1 MKACNGCTACC
12 VLFTVP
18 EMDKPRKTP
27 CKHQC
32 DKGCAIHDQSRPAI
46 CTEFHCCWCVEPSW
60 GEELRPDRNNIIF
73 MYRGRVPTIYGNKSP
88 VYLGCMFSPYSR
100 LRRENQ
106 RLIPRL
112 VNSGKAILLAS
123 TNVDEEGL
131 DEDYVSFFNKR
142 LFPHLSTAAL
152 VKRSI
157 SCSEQVARANNEYYA
172 NKGGLAF
179 LQEVSLNNNDHA

>member
-1 MKACNGCTACC
+1 
-12 VLFTVP
+12 
-18 EMDKPRKTP
+18 
-27 CKHQC
+27 
-32 DKGCAIHDQSRPAI
+32 
-46 CTEFHCCWCVEPSW
+46 
-60 GEELRPDRNNIIF
+60 
-73 MYRGRVPTIYGNKSP
+73 
-88 VYLGCMFSPYSR
+88 MFSPYSR

-106 RLIPRL
+106 QLIPRL

-179 LQEVSLNNNDHA
+179 LQEDSLNNNDHA